1 MDSKLNDQTSLGI
14 NVKWLIQIIVVAA
27 MAVWG
32 YFGLTSKIA
41 QLEIDVL
48 RMKDSVTMNSEFRVK
63 WPLGQLGALPDD
75 AEQNMR
81 LRFIEKDIE
90 IMEAHVDSLRIKSIQ
105 QQELHNPPH
114 PFPRRRLS
122 KKNRSSRNKIINM
135 ALCHFDEK
143 KQNTFASRST

>member
-1 MDSKLNDQTSLGI
+1 MEESKLNDETSLGI
-14 NVKWLIQIIVVAA
+14 NLKWLIQIVVVAA

-32 YFGLTSKIA
+32 YFGIHSKIG

-48 RMKDSVTMNSEFRVK
+48 RMKDAVEMNSEFRVK

-81 LRFIEKDIE
+81 LKFIENDME
-90 IMEAHVDSLRIKSIQ
+90 VMEAHVDTLRIKAVQ

-114 PFPRRRLS
+114 PFLP
-122 KKNRSSRNKIINM
+122 
-135 ALCHFDEK
+135 AVGYPEK
-143 KQNTFASRST
+143 TETGGTR

>member
-90 IMEAHVDSLRIKSIQ
+90 IMEAHVDSLRIKS
-105 QQELHNPPH
+105 
-114 PFPRRRLS
+114 RRRLS

>member
-1 MDSKLNDQTSLGI
+1 MSEPKVNDETSLGI
-14 NVKWLIQIIVVAA
+14 NLKWLVQIIAVAA

-32 YFGLTSKIA
+32 YFGITSKIS

-48 RMKDSVTMNSEFRVK
+48 RMKDAVEMNSDFRVK

-90 IMEAHVDSLRIKSIQ
+90 VMEAHVDTLRIKAVQ
-105 QQELHNPPH
+105 QEELHNPPH
-114 PFPRRRLS
+114 PFMPQTG
-122 KKNRSSRNKIINM
+122 
-135 ALCHFDEK
+135 AP
-143 KQNTFASRST
+143 KQKQAGGTR

>member
-1 MDSKLNDQTSLGI
+1 MTEPKVNDDTSLGI
-14 NVKWLIQIIVVAA
+14 NLKWLVQIIVVAA

-32 YFGLTSKIA
+32 YFGLTSKIS

-81 LRFIEKDIE
+81 LRFIEKDMVV
-90 IMEAHVDSLRIKSIQ
+90 MEAHVDDLRIKSVQ

-114 PFPRRRLS
+114 PFLPAVWYPRETETGGTR
-122 KKNRSSRNKIINM
+122 
-135 ALCHFDEK
+135 
-143 KQNTFASRST
+143 

>member
-1 MDSKLNDQTSLGI
+1 MEVPKLNDDTSLGI
-14 NVKWLIQIIVVAA
+14 NLKWLIQIVVIAA

-48 RMKDSVTMNSEFRVK
+48 RMKDSVEMNSDFRVK

-81 LRFIEKDIE
+81 LRFIEKEIE
-90 IMEAHVDSLRIKSIQ
+90 VMEAHVDTLRIKAVQ

-114 PFPRRRLS
+114 PFLPAVEYP
-122 KKNRSSRNKIINM
+122 KKTEAGVIR
-135 ALCHFDEK
+135 
-143 KQNTFASRST
+143 

>member
-14 NVKWLIQIIVVAA
+14 NLKWLIQIIVVAA

-48 RMKDSVTMNSEFRVK
+48 RMKDSVTMNSDFRVK

-81 LRFIEKDIE
+81 LRFIEKDME
-90 IMEAHVDSLRIKSIQ
+90 AVEAHVDTLRIRSVQ

-114 PFPRRRLS
+114 PFLPAVEYP
-122 KKNRSSRNKIINM
+122 KKTEAGGIR
-135 ALCHFDEK
+135 
-143 KQNTFASRST
+143 